1 MRPYPGKV
9 LANIYDICVL
19 PEDPADRISGIWE
32 KEKARILGY
41 SEDALNFDA
50 IKSLIERM

>member
-32 KEKARILGY
+32 KEKSRILGY

-50 IKSLIERM
+50 IKSLIARM